1 MWKQIADVINSG
13 RKFLITTHLF
23 MEGDAAGSEV
33 ALKHFLKGLGKEAI
47 IVNNEAL
54 PVVYS
59 YLDPKKEI
67 KFLKKDGIGSDMKDF
82 DAIFI
87 VDVGS
92 WKQLG
97 DFAEMIQSSSVTTVC
112 IDHHP
117 TNSGLADI
125 NVIDKD
131 ASSAGELIFDLIT
144 HMHGEITKEIAEPLY
159 LSIASDTGWFK
170 FSNTSTKA
178 FSACSTLLKSG
189 IKPEITYEK
198 VCQNR
203 PWSYLKLTALA
214 LESVHS
220 ECDGRLA
227 WTKITREML
236 KSSGVE
242 YVETDIII
250 DLIRAVGKVEVVI
263 LFRELGEKK
272 TKIGFR
278 SKHTTNVSK
287 LASKFGGGGHI
298 RAAGASLNEPIDHV
312 VEKVLSETKELMKK
326 PGACVSP
333 V

>member
-1 MWKQIADVINSG
+1 MWKQIADVINGG
-13 RKFLITTHLF
+13 RKFIITSHLF
-23 MEGDAAGSEV
+23 LEGDAVGSEI

-54 PVVYS
+54 PVFYR

-67 KFLKKDGIGSDMKDF
+67 KFLKKDGIGTDIQDF

-92 WKQLG
+92 WGQLG
-97 DFAEMIQSSSVTTVC
+97 DFAEMIQSSSITTVC

-117 TNSGLADI
+117 TNPGFADI
-125 NVIDKD
+125 NVVDKD

-144 HMHGEITKEIAEPLY
+144 YMHGEITKEIAESLY

-170 FSNTSTKA
+170 FSNTSAKA

-189 IKPEITYEK
+189 VKPEVIYEK
-198 VCQNR
+198 VCQNKS
-203 PWSYLKLTALA
+203 WSYLKLINLA
-214 LESVHS
+214 LESLHS

-227 WTKITREML
+227 WTKLTQEML

-242 YVETDIII
+242 YVETDVII
-250 DLIRAVGKVEVVI
+250 DLIRAIGKVEVVI
-263 LFRELGEKK
+263 LFRELSEKK

-278 SKHTTNVSK
+278 SKHTINVSK
-287 LASKFGGGGHI
+287 LASKFGGGGHV
-298 RAAGASLNEPIDHV
+298 RAAGASLNEQIDHV
-312 VEKVLSETKELMKK
+312 IEKVLSEARELMKK
-326 PGACVSP
+326 TEVCVST